1 MQAAEARGRP
11 SITTEVE
18 VRMRL
23 TPRFAALLAI
33 GAAIAVPVVGC
44 GGSSNDNGSSDTSE
58 ATQASTTGGGAA
70 ATGPGGSV
78 NLTATD
84 FKFDPSDPT
93 VKSGQVTFNEKNDGQ
108 VTHSLEIEDVTP
120 GHDQELEGDVSP
132 GSSGKL
138 TVNLAPGKYEFYCP
152 IDNHKQM
159 GMEGEIT
166 VTK

>member
-1 MQAAEARGRP
+1 
-11 SITTEVE
+11 
-18 VRMRL
+18 MRL
-23 TPRFAALLAI
+23 TGRFAALLAI

-44 GGSSNDNGSSDTSE
+44 GGSSNDNSTSNA
-58 ATQASTTGGGAA
+58 ATQGSTNGTAA
-70 ATGPGGSV
+70 QATGPGGTV

-84 FKFDPSDPT
+84 FKFDPSDTT
-93 VKSGQVTFNEKNDGQ
+93 VKSGQVTLNEKNDGQ

-152 IDNHKQM
+152 IDNHKEM
-159 GMEGEIT
+159 GMEGELT
-166 VTK
+166 VK